1 MTEEERLA
9 KEYNE
14 RKLKEELERY
24 EAQNQEAYK
33 KSQDPEDPNVLEEE
47 LKNQNKPDGGD
58 IAKGVSFEIAA
69 GLATD
74 KATSFL
80 LNPLLGPKGVALY
93 GLANFASGSIANLIA
108 QRLRGDTSINLG
120 EILSSGAAGVIP
132 GTSLKAGKGLSKIVG
147 KAGSVKRAAISGGLT
162 GVGAEQIRVGIDE
175 GRFLTAQEALLG
187 GAIGGTAS
195 AGMQKLFDAGT
206 VGLRNYANHL
216 KPIEVYAMSP
226 QRAALGAADDPFKAL
241 TPIKQ
246 QFGPYPS
253 LPVNAKIVNAV
264 DLDSAKDDIIANA
277 AGKSKTI
284 RSKGKGPLIYTLQDG
299 SQVMFE
305 VDLRGENAI
314 LRRDQLVAVP
324 ATTVA
329 QDSRK
334 VLESIPEDLEYFIS
348 EKFSPEYFEQYKKWV
363 RSGRTRL
370 VDIKKEMQQAIQE
383 MRTAEVEREVRTSY
397 KPGSPQQKQAIAK
410 FKENQRLIKA
420 DEAKLED
427 SHILSIGEKGKFTKT
442 GLTGGVSRALKRS
455 KVRSASPMMLQN
467 FPKGSRVYDAPAAYQ
482 SFIEYWRLNRARGA
496 GIAFDDVPLQEA
508 LDEMRDLGLPTSW
521 LEDFYNFATLDTT
534 IRKELTNK
542 DIIKLLKRGMTA
554 EEITQQRLA
563 KLAREKEQLDVTD
576 FAYKIADMSPEN
588 AAKYIDDRYNREI
601 LAGGRVADAF
611 LDPPE

>member
-1 MTEEERLA
+1 MNKEDDLTQEDIDEYNKRRQ
-9 KEYNE
+9 KEYEDATNP
-14 RKLKEELERY
+14 K
-24 EAQNQEAYK
+24 
-33 KSQDPEDPNVLEEE
+33 DPNTLEEE
-47 LKNQNKPDGGD
+47 LKK
-58 IAKGVSFEIAA
+58 KGPLDEGSSLRQSLSIGTEVGLNTILDLFSFEPGSQIAGGTA
-69 GLATD
+69 INYLAQRIRGGEISQGELVASGLASLIPGGAQG
-74 KATSFL
+74 KALTR
-80 LNPLLGPKGVALY
+80 
-93 GLANFASGSIANLIA
+93 LAKASGK
-108 QRLRGDTSINLG
+108 
-120 EILSSGAAGVIP
+120 GAV
-132 GTSLKAGKGLSKIVG
+132 
-147 KAGSVKRAAISGGLT
+147 SGGIQT
-162 GVGAEQIRVGIDE
+162 TSMTAIDE
-175 GRFLTAQEALLG
+175 GRLPTAEELGTGLAVGGAFGGLFQAGTELTPALLKN
-187 GAIGGTAS
+187 IQNRITKDS
-195 AGMQKLFDAGT
+195 
-206 VGLRNYANHL
+206 V
-216 KPIEVYAMSP
+216 EVFAMGP

-253 LPVNAKIVNAV
+253 LPVNARIVDAN
-264 DLDSAKDDIIANA
+264 DIDSAKDAIIANA
-277 AGKSKTI
+277 SGKYKTI
-284 RSKGKGPLIYTLQDG
+284 GPKGKGPLIYNLKDG
-299 SQVMFE
+299 SNIMFE

-363 RSGRTRL
+363 RTGRTRL

-383 MRTAEVEREVRTSY
+383 IRTAEVEREVRTSY
-397 KPGSPQQKQAIAK
+397 KPGSPQQKKAIAS
-410 FKENQRLIKA
+410 FKKNQRLIKA

-427 SHILSIGEKGKFTKT
+427 SHILSIGEKGKLTRT
-442 GLTGGVSRALKRS
+442 GLTGGVSRALERS
-455 KVRSASPMMLQN
+455 KVRSASPMMLKN

-521 LEDFYNFATLDTT
+521 LEDFYNFATLDTS

-554 EEITQQRLA
+554 EEITQQRLG
-563 KLAREKEQLDVTD
+563 KLAREKQQLDISD
-576 FAYKIADMSPEN
+576 FAYKIADMSSED
-588 AAKYIDDRYNREI
+588 AEKYIDDRYLREI

-611 LDPPE
+611 LEPPE